1 MHALVLLG
9 ASHTALD
16 DEDLQARHEAFI
28 DELDRQNRVILGG
41 GWEPPTDRFVG
52 AYLLRCDSLQEA
64 RAIARADPFVRADA
78 ARCEVVEWVL
88 VGINP
93 GAVDRTALLYPD
105 LHATEPCA

>member
-9 ASHTALD
+9 ASRTLY
-16 DEDLQARHEAFI
+16 DEELQARHEAFI

-41 GWEPPTDRFVG
+41 GWEPPTDGFVG

-64 RAIARADPFVRADA
+64 QRIARADPFVRSGA

-93 GAVDRTALLYPD
+93 QAVDRTALHYPD
-105 LHATEPCA
+105 LHAAVPGA